1 MATSNLYDKL
11 VGGSSRLIQKGG
23 SLRPGFDSTM
33 QLFNEKKEFLVK
45 VFANLIVQLGITY
58 FIMENFPV
66 NGKGDISK
74 THDASL
80 DWYQVIPLAIL
91 QFIIILLM
99 AFVPMPM
106 IVKLLLFVVFSSIWG
121 VLFSSI
127 RTIVDPTIIKT
138 AIIGVA
144 GIFAAM
150 FLTGVFLLV
159 SGIRLGFGF
168 GLILF
173 CALVT
178 MIIALIMSRFL
189 DTYNTHVKSFSI
201 IGIVIFSLYILYDT
215 NIILQ
220 KNYYGDF
227 VTASMDYYL
236 DVINLFLDLINFN
249 N

>member
-1 MATSNLYDKL
+1 MANSNLYDKL
-11 VGGSSRLIQKGG
+11 VGGSNSRLQKGG

-33 QLFNEKKEFLVK
+33 QLFNEKKGFLVK

-58 FIMENFPV
+58 FVMEKVPA
-66 NGKGDISK
+66 NGGGSGDQKDSES
-74 THDASL
+74 TN
-80 DWYQVIPLAIL
+80 WYQVVPLAII
-91 QFIIILLM
+91 QFVIILVM

-106 IVKLLLFVVFSSIWG
+106 MVKLLLFVVFSSIWG
-121 VLFSSI
+121 VLLSSV
-127 RTIVDPTIIKT
+127 RAIVDPTIIKT
-138 AIIGVA
+138 AIIGVV

-159 SGIRLGFGF
+159 SGIRLGLGFGF
-168 GLILF
+168 ILF
-173 CALVT
+173 CALIA
-178 MIIALIMSRFL
+178 MIIALIVSNLL
-189 DTYNTHVKSFSI
+189 DTYNTHVKLFSV

>member
-1 MATSNLYDKL
+1 MVTSNLYDKL
-11 VGGSSRLIQKGG
+11 VGGTNSRLQKGG

-33 QLFNEKKEFLVK
+33 QLFNDKKGFLVK

-58 FIMENFPV
+58 FVMEKVPV
-66 NGKGDISK
+66 NGGGSGDQKDSES
-74 THDASL
+74 TN
-80 DWYQVIPLAIL
+80 WYQVVPLAII
-91 QFIIILLM
+91 QFVIILVM

-106 IVKLLLFVVFSSIWG
+106 MVKLLLFVVFSSIWG
-121 VLFSSI
+121 VLLSSV
-127 RTIVDPTIIKT
+127 RAIVDPTIIKT
-138 AIIGVA
+138 AIIGVV

-159 SGIRLGFGF
+159 SGIRLGLGFGF
-168 GLILF
+168 ILF
-173 CALVT
+173 CALIA
-178 MIIALIMSRFL
+178 MIIALIMSNLL
-189 DTYNTHVKSFSI
+189 DTYNTHVKLFSV

-236 DVINLFLDLINFN
+236 DVINLFLDLIDFN

>member
-1 MATSNLYDKL
+1 MVTSNLYD
-11 VGGSSRLIQKGG
+11 RLCSDSNGRLQKGG
-23 SLRPGFDSTM
+23 SLRPGFDLTM
-33 QLFNEKKEFLVK
+33 QLFNDKKDFLVK

-58 FIMENFPV
+58 FIMEKFPV
-66 NGKGDISK
+66 NG
-74 THDASL
+74 ASSS
-80 DWYQVIPLAIL
+80 DQKDSESTNWYQVVPLAII
-91 QFIIILLM
+91 QIIIILTM

-106 IVKLLLFVVFSSIWG
+106 MVKLLLFVVFSSIWG
-121 VLFSSI
+121 VLLSSI

-138 AIIGVA
+138 AIIGVV

-159 SGIRLGFGF
+159 SGIQLGLGFGF
-168 GLILF
+168 ILF
-173 CALVT
+173 CALIA
-178 MIIALIMSRFL
+178 MLIALIMSNLL
-189 DTYNTHVKSFSI
+189 DKYNTHVKSFSV